1 MTTLEMIDPRSLI
14 SWAEDIIHTVRLGD
28 GVIDHYERVLYQLS
42 SLLHPGNYLVLEIK
56 KRLALLYGN
65 IFPHTI
71 TRYELKNS
79 CASLVFVF
87 SKSVVF

>member
-14 SWAEDIIHTVRLGD
+14 SWAEDIIHTVRPGD
-28 GVIDHYERVLYQLS
+28 GVIEHYERALYQLS
-42 SLLHPGNYLVLEIK
+42 SLLHPGNYLVLDLK

-71 TRYELKNS
+71 TRYKLKNN
-79 CASLVFVF
+79 CALLVFVH
-87 SKSVVF
+87 SKSVLF